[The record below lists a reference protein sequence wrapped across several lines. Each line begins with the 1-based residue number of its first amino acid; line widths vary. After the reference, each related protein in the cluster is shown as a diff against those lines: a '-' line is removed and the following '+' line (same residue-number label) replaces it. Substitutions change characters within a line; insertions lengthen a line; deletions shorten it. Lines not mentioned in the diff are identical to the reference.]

1 MHTPV
6 EYAKIKMF
14 ILYGSASAMHARM
27 QENIQYVFHIQTLTY
42 FYGCWIVL
50 ETLCTW
56 CLQDKKLVVLR
67 EKLERQR
74 LKMLFFSPLMTT
86 VEEVYLKN
94 YIYREPINTLEELN
108 DRIHDALATVIPN
121 MLRLTRKNL
130 IKRARLFLQMEG
142 GHFEYLLLIILFIL
156 HVSYFISCILR
167 LSYKIWS

>member
-1 MHTPV
+1 
-6 EYAKIKMF
+6 
-14 ILYGSASAMHARM
+14 
-27 QENIQYVFHIQTLTY
+27 
-42 FYGCWIVL
+42 
-50 ETLCTW
+50 
-56 CLQDKKLVVLR
+56 
-67 EKLERQR
+67 
-74 LKMLFFSPLMTT
+74 MTT

-156 HVSYFISCILR
+156 HVSYFISSILR
-167 LSYKIWS
+167 LSYKI

>member
-1 MHTPV
+1 
-6 EYAKIKMF
+6 
-14 ILYGSASAMHARM
+14 
-27 QENIQYVFHIQTLTY
+27 
-42 FYGCWIVL
+42 
-50 ETLCTW
+50 
-56 CLQDKKLVVLR
+56 
-67 EKLERQR
+67 
-74 LKMLFFSPLMTT
+74 MLFFSPLMTT

-156 HVSYFISCILR
+156 HVSYFISSILR
-167 LSYKIWS
+167 LSYKI

>member
-1 MHTPV
+1 
-6 EYAKIKMF
+6 
-14 ILYGSASAMHARM
+14 
-27 QENIQYVFHIQTLTY
+27 
-42 FYGCWIVL
+42 
-50 ETLCTW
+50 
-56 CLQDKKLVVLR
+56 
-67 EKLERQR
+67 
-74 LKMLFFSPLMTT
+74 MLFFSPLMTT

-167 LSYKIWS
+167 LSYKI